1 MKKFSI
7 FLFFVAIVLF
17 VSAQTAEQAPFNAG
31 TKSLASTNAWTVQFS
46 SDISSNI
53 WGPGTYGIESDG
65 THLFITKWASNKFY
79 KITTAG
85 ALVDSFSVSGSLT
98 GGIRDLAFDGTY
110 FYGGSNSNIIYKMNF
125 VTKAIVST
133 ITLPSGFAVR
143 HIAYDPTAN
152 SGNGGLWVGPW
163 NTQGPRLYSMTGTLL
178 DSIPA
183 ANLGSYSAS
192 GSAFDNVS
200 PGGPY
205 LWLYSQVTGGNMND
219 IIQVKLSTKQKTG
232 IISDMTQL
240 LTGITSANISGGL
253 FQRTNLIS
261 GTTTLGGLIQGK
273 MIWGVDLASTIP
285 PAKGLKIK
293 TLNVG
298 SIVQVNTTQN
308 IAGSMEV
315 FGSNAV
321 TSYTL
326 NYSINN
332 ATPITQNI
340 TGANIPGLSTANYT
354 HSTQWTPTVNGSY
367 NVKVW
372 ASNINGDPTYSSDT
386 LSKNVNVVT
395 TLVFRK
401 VVLEEY
407 TGIHCTYCPDGHK
420 IANQYKALHPNDVFL
435 INIHQGSFAVPSAGE
450 PDFRT
455 SFGDALANQ
464 TGLTGYPSGTIN
476 RRVFPPN
483 TSTALSRSV
492 WAAKG
497 DEVLAMPTYAN
508 MAITSA
514 SVDAQSRLLS
524 VTVQVN
530 YHANGPA
537 INMMNVALLQNNIEG
552 PQTGG
557 STNPAQMLPNG
568 KYNHMH
574 ALRHLLT
581 GQWGDTIS
589 NTSNGTVFT
598 KTYTYT
604 LPNSIVNI
612 DLELGNIE
620 IVAFVA
626 EGKQEIITG
635 ASSLVNIT
643 NIPYNKDI
651 SIESIEAEGEIC
663 SPKIKPIL
671 RVKNLGSETVTSITF
686 THNINGASNGT
697 FIWTGSIAPYASK
710 SIQYDSIVGFTVL
723 ANNSLT
729 IEVTQVNGATDQNS
743 ANNTKNKTFVMTTNN
758 TNGAPHVFTFV
769 QDRYGSESTW
779 KIVADAT
786 GNVVA
791 SGGPYTDL
799 TANGTVTHTQNI
811 TFNAAGCYSVYV
823 YDSYGDGINA
833 GFGAGNYNLKNAANQ
848 VVITSNGQFGSMEKK
863 IFNLTS
869 LIGVEEINSISNIS
883 INPNPAK
890 DNVNIQFFLPSSKNV
905 TISVYNSLGA
915 MVYSDNKGDLNG
927 SQSINLNISNLSKGI
942 YYINIQTGDNNISN
956 KLIVE

>member
-1 MKKFSI
+1 MKKFSF
-7 FLFFVAIVLF
+7 FLFFMGLFMF
-17 VSAQTAEQAPFNAG
+17 VSSQTSEQAPFIAG
-31 TKSLASTNAWTVQFS
+31 TKSVTSTNVWTVQFS
-46 SDISSNI
+46 SDISSAI

-65 THLFITKWASNKFY
+65 THLYVTKWASNKFY
-79 KITTAG
+79 KITTTG
-85 ALVDSFSVSGSLT
+85 ALVDSFAVSGSLT

-110 FYGGSNSNIIYKMNF
+110 FYGGSNSNVIYKMDF

-152 SGNGGLWVGPW
+152 GGAGGLWVGPW
-163 NTQGPRLYSMTGTLL
+163 NTLGPRLYSMTGTLL

-183 ANLGSYSAS
+183 ANLGSFSAS
-192 GSAFDNVS
+192 GSAFDNVT

-205 LWLYSQVTGGNMND
+205 LWLYSQASGSNMND
-219 IIQVKLSTKQKTG
+219 VIQVKISTKQKTG
-232 IISDMTQL
+232 LMSDMTQVL
-240 LTGITSANISGGL
+240 SGITSSNISGGL
-253 FQRTNLIS
+253 FQTTNLIT
-261 GTTTLGGLIQGK
+261 GTTTLGGLVQGK
-273 MIWGVDLASTIP
+273 MIWGVDLASTNP
-285 PAKGLKIK
+285 QPNGVKIK

-298 SIVQVNTTQN
+298 SIVQINTPQT
-308 IAGSMEV
+308 IAGSLEV
-315 FGSNAV
+315 TGSNAV

-326 NYSINN
+326 NYSIDN
-332 ATPITQNI
+332 AAPISQNV
-340 TGANIPGLSTANYT
+340 TGVNIPGLSTANYS
-354 HSTQWTPTVNGSY
+354 HSTQWTPTTNGSY
-367 NVKVW
+367 NIKVW
-372 ASNINGDPTYSSDT
+372 ASNINGNSNYISDT
-386 LSKNVNVVT
+386 LSKNINVVT
-395 TLVFRK
+395 NLVFRK

-435 INIHQGSFAVPSAGE
+435 INIHQGSYATPSAGE

-455 SFGDALANQ
+455 QFGDALANQ

-476 RRVFPPN
+476 RHVFPPN

-508 MAITSA
+508 MSVTSA
-514 SVDAQSRLLS
+514 TVDAQTRQLS

-530 YHANGPA
+530 YFANGPA

-557 STNPAQMLPNG
+557 NTNPAQMLPNG
-568 KYNHMH
+568 KYNHLH

-581 GQWGDTIS
+581 GQWGDTIP

-604 LPNSIVNI
+604 LPNTIGNI
-612 DLELGNIE
+612 DVELGNLE

-635 ASSLVNIT
+635 AESSVNIT
-643 NIPYNKDI
+643 NIPYNRDI
-651 SIESIEAEGEIC
+651 AIDNIDAENEIC
-663 SPKIKPIL
+663 AAKVKPVL

-686 THNINGASNGT
+686 NHNINGATSGT
-697 FIWTGSIAPYASK
+697 FTWTGSIAPYASK
-710 SIQYDSIVGFTVL
+710 SIDYDSIVGFTVQ
-723 ANNSLT
+723 ANNTLT
-729 IEVTQVNGATDQNS
+729 IEVAQVNGASDQNS
-743 ANNTKNKTFVMTTNN
+743 ANNSKTKTFTMTNNN
-758 TNGAPHVFTFV
+758 TNGIPHVFTFV

-779 KIVADAT
+779 KIVEDAT
-786 GNVVA
+786 GAIVA

-799 TANGTVTHTQNI
+799 TANGTATHTHNV
-811 TFNAAGCYSVYV
+811 TFSATGCYSVYV

-833 GFGAGNYNLKNAANQ
+833 GYGAGNYNLKNAANQ
-848 VVITSNGQFGSMEKK
+848 VVISSTGQFTTMEKK

-869 LIGVEEINSISNIS
+869 LIGVEEINSISNVAIS
-883 INPNPAK
+883 PNPAK
-890 DNVNIQFFLPSSKNV
+890 DNVNIQFFLNSSKNV
-905 TISVYNSLGA
+905 TISLYNSLGA
-915 MVYSDNKGDLNG
+915 LVYSENKGELNG
-927 SQSINLNISNLSKGI
+927 SQNFNLNLGHFSKGI
-942 YYINIQTGDNNISN
+942 YYLNIQTGDNIISN

>member
-1 MKKFSI
+1 MKKLSF
-7 FLFFVAIVLF
+7 FLLFLGFAMFVK
-17 VSAQTAEQAPFNAG
+17 AQTSEQAPFLAG
-31 TKSLASTNAWTVQFS
+31 AKSATSTNVWTVQFS
-46 SDISSNI
+46 SDISSNV

-65 THLFITKWASNKFY
+65 SHLYITKWASNKFY

-98 GGIRDLAFDGTY
+98 GGIRDLAYDGTY
-110 FYGGSNSNIIYKMNF
+110 FYGGSNSNIIYKMDF

-152 SGNGGLWVGPW
+152 GGNGGLWVGPW
-163 NTQGPRLYSMTGTLL
+163 NGMGPRLYSMTGTLL

-205 LWLYSQVTGGNMND
+205 LWLYSQASGSNMND
-219 IIQVKLSTKQKTG
+219 VIQVKLSTKQKTG
-232 IISDMTQL
+232 VMSDMTQV
-240 LTGITSANISGGL
+240 LTGITSSNISGGL
-253 FQRTNLIS
+253 FQKTNLIS

-273 MIWGVDLASTIP
+273 MIWGIDLASTNP
-285 PAKGLKIK
+285 PSNGVKIK

-298 SIVQVNTTQN
+298 SIVQVNTPQN

-315 FGSNAV
+315 VGSNAV

-326 NYSINN
+326 NYSIDN
-332 ATPITQNI
+332 AAPITQNV
-340 TGANIPGLSTANYT
+340 TGVNIPGLSTSNYS
-354 HSTQWTPTVNGSY
+354 HSTPWTPTVNGNY
-367 NVKVW
+367 NIKVW
-372 ASNINGDPTYSSDT
+372 ASNINGDPTYNSDT

-435 INIHQGSFAVPSAGE
+435 INIHQGSYANPSAGE

-455 SFGDALANQ
+455 QFGDALANQ

-476 RRVFPPN
+476 RHVFPPN
-483 TSTALSRSV
+483 TTTALSRSD

-497 DEVLAMPTYAN
+497 DEVLAMPTYAS
-508 MAITSA
+508 MAVTSA
-514 SVDAQSRLLS
+514 SVDAQSRLLT

-581 GQWGDTIS
+581 GQWGDTIP
-589 NTSNGTVFT
+589 NTTNGTVFT

-612 DLELGNIE
+612 DLELGNLK

-635 ASSLVNIT
+635 AESTVNVT

-651 SIESIEAEGEIC
+651 SIESIEAEGEVC
-663 SPKIKPIL
+663 FAKIKPIL

-686 THNINGASNGT
+686 NHNINGTNNGT
-697 FIWTGSIAPYASK
+697 FTWTGSIAPYASK
-710 SIQYDSIVGFTVL
+710 SINYDSIVGFAVL
-723 ANNSLT
+723 ANNTLT
-729 IEVTQVNGATDQNS
+729 IEVAQVNGATDQNS
-743 ANNTKNKTFVMTTNN
+743 ANNSKSKTFVMTSNN
-758 TNGAPHVFTFV
+758 TNGVPHVFTFV

-779 KIVADAT
+779 KIIEDAT
-786 GNVVA
+786 GNIVA
-791 SGGPYTDL
+791 SGGPYSDL
-799 TANGTVTHTQNI
+799 TANGTATHTHNVS
-811 TFNAAGCYSVYV
+811 FNATGCYTVYV

-833 GFGAGNYNLKNAANQ
+833 GYGAGNYNLKNAANQ
-848 VVITSNGQFGSMEKK
+848 IVISSTGQFGNVEKK

-890 DNVNIQFFLPSSKNV
+890 ENVNIQFFLSSSKNV
-905 TISVYNSLGA
+905 TISIYNSLGA
-915 MVYSDNKGDLNG
+915 LVYSENKGELNG
-927 SQSINLNISNLSKGI
+927 SQNINLNITKFSKGI
-942 YYINIQTGDNNISN
+942 YYLNIQTGDNNISN